1 MPMGAIFAFFRQGTY
16 LLGDPNKRDERV
28 TTGLLVIAMNKHRE
42 ICTIQ
47 SCGGRT
53 LLKHQLLR
61 YSKTAGV
68 KGLEITELTQKAL
81 ENDWKVQKEGGR
93 LGFAGSIGN
102 QRITAFK
109 VEKAAIDT
117 SNVEEKAEEIIAEAE
132 PPSEVVFMRAW
143 VAQSGMEDAWG
154 DDENFEKEEENGGAG
169 HEAIMLNSIKRDTE
183 VEVSNTKEMIVSEPA
198 KNPKKIRTETISA
211 KLEKPP
217 SKKLVKKRKEKRA
230 ANQSTHSCIF
240 GHRTIKRIFIQC

>member
-1 MPMGAIFAFFRQGTY
+1 MPRGRGSKTFSQFAAAHVVEKLKANKSSEVDAARIAPIVASDTSEEPTSVQGDEVTLCTPEECDPVPVSIHRMPMGAIFAFFRQGTY

-28 TTGLLVIAMNKHRE
+28 TDGLLVIAMNKHRE
-42 ICTIQ
+42 ICTSQ

-61 YSKTAGV
+61 YSKIAGV
-68 KGLEITELTQKAL
+68 KGLEITELIQTAL

-132 PPSEVVFMRAW
+132 PPSEVVSIPVLW
-143 VAQSGMEDAWG
+143 TPVTAQIGEGMEDAWG
-154 DDENFEKEEENGGAG
+154 DDEN
-169 HEAIMLNSIKRDTE
+169 
-183 VEVSNTKEMIVSEPA
+183 
-198 KNPKKIRTETISA
+198 
-211 KLEKPP
+211 
-217 SKKLVKKRKEKRA
+217 
-230 ANQSTHSCIF
+230 
-240 GHRTIKRIFIQC
+240 